1 MNDPEIRIALADD
14 HAILRKGL
22 AELINGIPGLQIVV
36 DADNGAE
43 LLKKLEHTDPKP
55 SLAILDINMPEM
67 NGYETAAH
75 IRELYPDMHILA
87 LSMHDTEFN
96 IIKMLRA
103 GARGYLLKNVS
114 PSELQRAIREVHEN
128 GFYHSELVTGRML
141 RILQDGKS
149 ERSELS
155 ANEEQFLELC
165 CTELTYKDIAEKMF
179 KSPRTIDGYREGLFL
194 KLGVSTRTGLVMYA
208 LRTGIAKV

>member
-1 MNDPEIRIALADD
+1 MSTPEILIALADD

-22 AELINGIPGLQIVV
+22 AELINAIPGLKIVL

-43 LLKKLEHTDPKP
+43 LIKKLEQTDPKP
-55 SLAILDINMPEM
+55 SVIILDINMPEM
-67 NGYETAAH
+67 DGYQTAAAL
-75 IRELYPDMHILA
+75 RELYPDIHILA

-114 PSELQRAIREVHEN
+114 PSELQRAIMEVNEH

-141 RILQDGKS
+141 RILQDGKNGQ
-149 ERSELS
+149 SELS

-165 CTELTYKDIAEKMF
+165 CTELTYKEIAEKMF